1 MPGQPEVPA
10 GAKVRSYPTHEKNNI
25 VWIWMGDADKADVD
39 KIPDLPWLSDP
50 KWAATPGRLYVKTN
64 YQFIIDNLL
73 DLTHVAHVHKK
84 TIAGDP
90 REATTPTKT
99 ERLPDGVRV
108 GRWMIDFVPPPLFA
122 KAGNFNENVDRWQFV
137 TWHPPG
143 VVYLDVGCAKAGT
156 GAPQGDRSQGISIWS
171 SHLITP
177 ETEHSSHY
185 MFGFSRDFKT
195 DDKDMS
201 KLLFEGSRATF
212 LEDVEFLEAVQNNRF
227 RRLTRRPDPYH
238 CRRRAASGAADA
250 EHDDRRGAGTMS
262 SRMRIATLAFAT
274 LAMAAPGA
282 GRDLS
287 VAAGDDRGAVCRR
300 RRLGPAGAAGGA
312 EARGEARQAVHHRE
326 PAGRGDDASRH
337 AGGARDARRHTLM
350 QATSS
355 TMAINVSM
363 SKKMP
368 YEPLK
373 DLVPVALLSSSPFF
387 LVVNNDSPV
396 KTGRRPDRDSPRPSR
411 MG

>member
-1 MPGQPEVPA
+1 MGELSGEYLACGYHGLKFDVSGRCVEVPGQPEAPA
-10 GAKVRSYPTHEKNNI
+10 GAKVRGYPTHEKNNI
-25 VWIWMGDADKADVD
+25 VWIWMGDADKADVA

-99 ERLPDGVRV
+99 ERLNDGVRV

-122 KAGNFNENVDRWQFV
+122 KAGNFTENVDRWQFV

-143 VVYLDVGCAKAGT
+143 IVYLDVGCAKAGT

-195 DDKDMS
+195 DDKEMS
-201 KLLFEGSRATF
+201 KLLYEGSRATF
-212 LEDVEFLEAVQNNRF
+212 LEDVEFLEAVQNNRVDGS
-227 RRLTRRPDPYH
+227 LDGLIHIT
-238 CRRRAASGAADA
+238 ADA
-250 EHDDRRGAGTMS
+250 AQLQARRM
-262 SRMRIATLAFAT
+262 
-274 LAMAAPGA
+274 
-282 GRDLS
+282 
-287 VAAGDDRGAVCRR
+287 
-300 RRLGPAGAAGGA
+300 LGSMIGA
-312 EARGEARQAVHHRE
+312 EQ
-326 PAGRGDDASRH
+326 GR
-337 AGGARDARRHTLM
+337 
-350 QATSS
+350 
-355 TMAINVSM
+355 
-363 SKKMP
+363 
-368 YEPLK
+368 
-373 DLVPVALLSSSPFF
+373 
-387 LVVNNDSPV
+387 
-396 KTGRRPDRDSPRPSR
+396 
-411 MG
+411 

>member
-1 MPGQPEVPA
+1 MFLRNGWYTALWSHELTDKPVGKTFLNEKVVLFRNASGQVGALEDCCCHRAAPLSMGELSGEYLACGYHGLKFDVSGRCVEVPGQTEVPP
-10 GAKVRSYPTHEKNNI
+10 GARVRGYPTHEKNNV
-25 VWIWMGDADKADVD
+25 VWIWMGDADKADVA

-64 YQFIIDNLL
+64 YQFILDNLL
-73 DLTHVAHVHKK
+73 DLTHVAYVHKK

-99 ERLPDGVRV
+99 ERLNDGVRV

-122 KAGNFNENVDRWQFV
+122 KAGNFTENVDRWQFV

-195 DDKDMS
+195 DDKEMS

-212 LEDVEFLEAVQNNRF
+212 LEDVEFLEAVQKNRDEGS
-227 RRLTRRPDPYH
+227 LDGLIHIP
-238 CRRRAASGAADA
+238 ADA
-250 EHDDRRGAGTMS
+250 AQLQARRMLSTM
-262 SRMRIATLAFAT
+262 I
-274 LAMAAPGA
+274 
-282 GRDLS
+282 
-287 VAAGDDRGAVCRR
+287 
-300 RRLGPAGAAGGA
+300 GA
-312 EARGEARQAVHHRE
+312 EQ
-326 PAGRGDDASRH
+326 GR
-337 AGGARDARRHTLM
+337 
-350 QATSS
+350 
-355 TMAINVSM
+355 
-363 SKKMP
+363 
-368 YEPLK
+368 
-373 DLVPVALLSSSPFF
+373 
-387 LVVNNDSPV
+387 
-396 KTGRRPDRDSPRPSR
+396 
-411 MG
+411 